1 MRWGNRMQKQIF
13 IGIKVKLF
21 LSLCAFIGVSSM
33 RWDCIY
39 FVISGAL
46 R

>member
-1 MRWGNRMQKQIF
+1 MRWENRMQKQIF
-13 IGIKVKLF
+13 VGMEIKLF

-33 RWDCIY
+33 RWNCTY